1 MKEYLIIAIYDGGY
15 EFDVYASDKKISK
28 SKKLEIKKHY
38 DNLPFSRTWNIPFTS
53 YLKRYYG
60 KRYRI
65 IIAEDGYI
73 EEV

>member
-1 MKEYLIIAIYDGGY
+1 MKEFLIIAIYDSGY

-28 SKKLEIKKHY
+28 RKKAIFKKHY
-38 DNLPFSRTWNIPFTS
+38 DEYYYRLKFDE